1 MKSWV
6 NSVQSYAIKIL
17 RTHTTSFL
25 NNHGQGSST
34 KSQILSKV
42 SRARMST
49 TFTFFPLLPTEIRLK
64 IWDFALHLFQRILE
78 ATPISY
84 PLDPSHHPQNFIQ
97 LPRWIVTP
105 NSIPT
110 LLCISREPRYYFL
123 PLYNI
128 HFDSVVTMCRAANL
142 SFNPGNDIL
151 FFNKWTIRS
160 SVPMSLLFDDL
171 FPIEDLTEVRKRL
184 RTISGC
190 RSFWKVLLQN
200 NAHYTLLRDF
210 ENLEEEIIVIEK
222 EQTRM
227 SNETLAFEDL
237 VPGSLDPFKRPW
249 LKSMGSFL
257 TDVRFCRETWRNG
270 SGDLGKATTSVR
282 KVC

>member
-1 MKSWV
+1 
-6 NSVQSYAIKIL
+6 
-17 RTHTTSFL
+17 
-25 NNHGQGSST
+25 
-34 KSQILSKV
+34 
-42 SRARMST
+42 MSI

-64 IWDFALHLFQRILE
+64 VWDFALPLFQRILE
-78 ATPISY
+78 VTPIPY
-84 PLDPSHHPQNFIQ
+84 PLDSSHDPQNFIQ

-110 LLCISREPRYYFL
+110 LLCVSKEPRYYFL
-123 PLYNI
+123 PFYYL
-128 HFDSVVTMCRAANL
+128 HFDPVVTMCRAVNL

-190 RSFWKVLLQN
+190 GSFWKVLLEN
-200 NAHYTLLRDF
+200 NTHYALLRDF

-227 SNETLAFEDL
+227 GNGTLAFEDL
-237 VPGSLDPFKRPW
+237 APGSLDPFKRLW

-257 TDVRFCRETWRNG
+257 TDVRFCREIWRNG
-270 SGDLGKATTSVR
+270 SGDHREATTSVSQ
-282 KVC
+282 VS

>member
-1 MKSWV
+1 
-6 NSVQSYAIKIL
+6 
-17 RTHTTSFL
+17 
-25 NNHGQGSST
+25 
-34 KSQILSKV
+34 
-42 SRARMST
+42 MSI
-49 TFTFFPLLPTEIRLK
+49 TFTFFPLLPTEV
-64 IWDFALHLFQRILE
+64 
-78 ATPISY
+78 TPTPY
-84 PLDPSHHPQNFIQ
+84 PLDSSHDPQNFIQ

-110 LLCISREPRYYFL
+110 LLCVSKEPRYYFL
-123 PLYNI
+123 PFYYL
-128 HFDSVVTMCRAANL
+128 HFDPVVTMCRAVNL

-190 RSFWKVLLQN
+190 GSFWKVLLEN
-200 NAHYTLLRDF
+200 NTHYALLRDF

-227 SNETLAFEDL
+227 GNGTLAFEDL
-237 VPGSLDPFKRPW
+237 APGSLDPFKRLW

-257 TDVRFCRETWRNG
+257 TDVRFCREIWRNG
-270 SGDLGKATTSVR
+270 SGDHREATTSVSQ
-282 KVC
+282 VS